1 MNPDKVNRERLH
13 SLTDLPNIGTACAE
27 ELRRLGITRPEE
39 LRAADPYALYEQLC
53 IVRQQYIDPC
63 MLDVFI
69 SITRFMA
76 GEDAQPW
83 WNYTAERK
91 AALNNL
97 NQTGRAT

>member
-1 MNPDKVNRERLH
+1 MNPAKVDRTRLRA
-13 SLTDLPNIGTACAE
+13 LTDLPNIGAACAE
-27 ELRRLGITRPEE
+27 DLRRLGITRPEQ

-69 SITRFMA
+69 SITRFMD

-83 WNYTAERK
+83 WANTAERK
-91 AALNNL
+91 ATLAKR
-97 NQTGRAT
+97 GRV

>member
-1 MNPDKVNRERLH
+1 MNPAKVKRERLRT
-13 SLTDLPNIGTACAE
+13 LTDLPNIGKACAE
-27 ELRRLGITRPEE
+27 DLRRLGFTRPEE

-53 IVRQQYIDPC
+53 IVRQQRIDPC

-83 WNYTAERK
+83 WAYTAERK
-91 AALNNL
+91 ATLAK
-97 NQTGRAT
+97 RSPA